1 MSHCR
6 SLCLPDSLLVY
17 YSTLVCHYTTLP
29 LSASVLH
36 CPCDTLPPLFCLGLP
51 FCRCLCLPL
60 RYPVPLLLCLSAAL
74 PLFARLLFC
83 LSAILLL
90 WHSASVYL
98 CDNLPLCY
106 SATLSLSAFLL
117 LCLSATL
124 PLFACLLLCL
134 SATLL
139 LWHSASVYLC
149 ETITLCHSATLVFVS
164 LSATLPFCYSVSLAL
179 CLCLPLWTIPL
190 CCSLLLSLCLPL
202 VSVWEEAERGPK
214 GKKGRRILLSPDGFC
229 FNVKKDENGPSIFL
243 KCNKKERYGCPATG
257 RVRKRDDM
265 LVSMLH
271 NHTHNSGLLETT
283 VKKMKKEEIENAVK
297 VSESHAKHSNWETSY
312 GW

>member
-36 CPCDTLPPLFCLGLP
+36 CSCDTLPPLFCLGLP

-106 SATLSLSAFLL
+106 SALFLCQPFCCSASLLLCHFLPVCYSAFLL
-117 LCLSATL
+117 LCFFGTL
-124 PLFACLLLCL
+124 PL
-134 SATLL
+134 ST
-139 LWHSASVYLC
+139 
-149 ETITLCHSATLVFVS
+149 FVK
-164 LSATLPFCYSVSLAL
+164 L
-179 CLCLPLWTIPL
+179 
-190 CCSLLLSLCLPL
+190 
-202 VSVWEEAERGPK
+202 
-214 GKKGRRILLSPDGFC
+214 
-229 FNVKKDENGPSIFL
+229 
-243 KCNKKERYGCPATG
+243 
-257 RVRKRDDM
+257 
-265 LVSMLH
+265 
-271 NHTHNSGLLETT
+271 
-283 VKKMKKEEIENAVK
+283 
-297 VSESHAKHSNWETSY
+297 
-312 GW
+312 